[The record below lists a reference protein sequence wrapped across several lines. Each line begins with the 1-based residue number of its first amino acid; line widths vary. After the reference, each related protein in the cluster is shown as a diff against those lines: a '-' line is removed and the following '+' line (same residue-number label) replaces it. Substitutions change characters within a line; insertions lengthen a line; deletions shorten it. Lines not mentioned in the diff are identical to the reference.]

1 MRSVENDPGTAG
13 GANYFL
19 GRMARIDEDLESATK
34 YLQKSIQILPKY
46 SESHT
51 ELARVLMLEGRD
63 KEAQE
68 ELDRALK
75 LDPTSFQANERL
87 LVLYRR
93 THDPRADKQA
103 EVLKRLDQERSK
115 RAELML
121 RTIEVRP

>member
-1 MRSVENDPGTAG
+1 
-13 GANYFL
+13 
-19 GRMARIDEDLESATK
+19 
-34 YLQKSIQILPKY
+34 
-46 SESHT
+46 
-51 ELARVLMLEGRD
+51 MLEDRD

-93 THDPRADKQA
+93 THDPRADTQA
-103 EVLKRLDQERSK
+103 AVLKKLDQERSK
-115 RAELML
+115 RADLML